1 LKKIII
7 VLFVLISLAGCSKDN
22 SKPII
27 SYQIE
32 FWHFWSEPYQKA
44 LIDSLVQDFEKSN
57 GCEVNVSLLSW
68 ADGKTKLL
76 AAFNSGT
83 APDVLELGSDW
94 VPQFSSVGVLKELGK
109 ATEAKAQFLD
119 FSLQPSFW
127 KNKLY
132 ALPWVVDTRVLFANF
147 DLLKKSG
154 VNINPDSTVTY
165 DELLLYSDRAN
176 TGNGYYG
183 IGITGSDAHKL
194 YKKLLPMFWSFGGG
208 VFDKNGKLILDCP
221 ENIKALEM
229 YCDLSR
235 NGLIETQRQLDA
247 GFVQGKI
254 AFCFSGS
261 WMIDKIRTENPKL
274 NYAAML
280 MPKVNGNK
288 GISFAG
294 GEYLSICKNSKN
306 PKLAEKFI
314 RYMTDGVNS
323 SKFCKKIN
331 VAGFPADKKYY
342 NSPDILQ
349 LANKKV
355 FAEQLNFSRM
365 TPMNPKWLD
374 IEPIIE
380 EAAVEALYGKKSAEE
395 ALKEAKQK
403 ILDML

>member
-1 LKKIII
+1 
-7 VLFVLISLAGCSKDN
+7 
-22 SKPII
+22 
-27 SYQIE
+27 
-32 FWHFWSEPYQKA
+32 
-44 LIDSLVQDFEKSN
+44 
-57 GCEVNVSLLSW
+57 
-68 ADGKTKLL
+68 
-76 AAFNSGT
+76 
-83 APDVLELGSDW
+83 
-94 VPQFSSVGVLKELGK
+94 
-109 ATEAKAQFLD
+109 
-119 FSLQPSFW
+119 
-127 KNKLY
+127 
-132 ALPWVVDTRVLFANF
+132 
-147 DLLKKSG
+147 
-154 VNINPDSTVTY
+154 
-165 DELLLYSDRAN
+165 
-176 TGNGYYG
+176 
-183 IGITGSDAHKL
+183 
-194 YKKLLPMFWSFGGG
+194 
-208 VFDKNGKLILDCP
+208 LDCP